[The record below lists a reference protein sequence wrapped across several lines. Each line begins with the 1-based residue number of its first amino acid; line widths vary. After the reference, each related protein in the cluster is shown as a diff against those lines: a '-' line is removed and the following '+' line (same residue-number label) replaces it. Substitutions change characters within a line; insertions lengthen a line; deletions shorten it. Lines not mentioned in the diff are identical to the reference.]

1 MIKKIDTLILKAFVG
16 PFLATLF
23 ISIFVLVMQFFWLY
37 IDDLVGKGID
47 LLTIA
52 ELIAYVSVSI
62 LPMALPLSLLLSSIM
77 TLGNLGETFEL
88 VALKS
93 AGISL
98 LRFMRPLLFVAILLS
113 IVAFFLSNNFI
124 PVANLKLDRL
134 KYDIIMAKPAFD
146 IKEGTFY
153 DKIDGFVIRVGQK
166 AEDNKNI
173 KDVLIFEKNYGLQD
187 NLLVAKSG
195 KMDITPDNQYLEF
208 VLKDGWRYEETGNS
222 GENDKT
228 QMVRTGFKTYKK
240 MFDMSSFQMGQ
251 TDEEGFKYSP
261 KMLTITQ
268 LTPTIDSLERG
279 DSAFSAFSRNEMSN
293 YLGFVKY
300 QDSAWTDYKG
310 KTDKKDYLS
319 AYPDSLKSIY
329 FANNVSQINSLKSN
343 TDFQTQD
350 YLDKQSSLRSHKIEW
365 HRKFTLSVACI
376 ILFMIGAPL
385 GSIIRKGG
393 LGMPLVFAIIFFV
406 LFYILNTFGEKF
418 ARQGV
423 LTAMEGMWLSS
434 LILLP
439 IGAFLT
445 YKAMHDSQLF
455 NKESYYRIF
464 RSVRKF
470 LNKIG
475 LAKKVEKTS

>member
-1 MIKKIDTLILKAFVG
+1 MIKKIDTLILKAFIG

-37 IDDLVGKGID
+37 IDDLVGKGLD
-47 LLTIA
+47 LLTI
-52 ELIAYVSVSI
+52 LKLVGYVSISI

-146 IKEGTFY
+146 IKSGTFY
-153 DKIDGFVIRVGQK
+153 DKIDGFVIRVGSK
-166 AEDNKNI
+166 EADNKNI
-173 KDVLIFEKNYGLQD
+173 HDVLIFEKNYGLQD

-228 QMVRTGFKTYKK
+228 QLIRTGFKTYKK
-240 MFDMSSFQMGQ
+240 MFNMSSFQMSQ

-261 KMLTITQ
+261 KMLTIRQ
-268 LTPTIDSLERG
+268 LSPTIDSLARG
-279 DSAFSAFSRNEMSN
+279 DSIFTSFAKGEMSN
-293 YLGFVKY
+293 YFGFIKY
-300 QDSAWTDYKG
+300 QDSTW
-310 KTDKKDYLS
+310 
-319 AYPDSLKSIY
+319 
-329 FANNVSQINSLKSN
+329 
-343 TDFQTQD
+343 
-350 YLDKQSSLRSHKIEW
+350 
-365 HRKFTLSVACI
+365 
-376 ILFMIGAPL
+376 
-385 GSIIRKGG
+385 
-393 LGMPLVFAIIFFV
+393 
-406 LFYILNTFGEKF
+406 
-418 ARQGV
+418 
-423 LTAMEGMWLSS
+423 
-434 LILLP
+434 
-439 IGAFLT
+439 
-445 YKAMHDSQLF
+445 
-455 NKESYYRIF
+455 
-464 RSVRKF
+464 
-470 LNKIG
+470 
-475 LAKKVEKTS
+475 

>member
-1 MIKKIDTLILKAFVG
+1 MIKKIDTLILKAFIG

-37 IDDLVGKGID
+37 IDDLVGKGLD
-47 LLTIA
+47 LFTI
-52 ELIAYVSVSI
+52 LKLVGYVSVSI

-113 IVAFFLSNNFI
+113 VVAFFLSNNFI

-146 IKEGTFY
+146 IKSGTFY
-153 DKIDGFVIRVGQK
+153 DKIDGFLIRVGSK
-166 AEDNKNI
+166 EADNKNI
-173 KDVLIFEKNYGLQD
+173 HDVLIFEKNYGLQD

-208 VLKDGWRYEETGNS
+208 VLKEGWRYEETGNT
-222 GENDKT
+222 GENNKT
-228 QMVRTGFKTYKK
+228 QLVRTGFKTYKK
-240 MFDMSSFQMGQ
+240 MFNMSSFQMNQ

-261 KMLTITQ
+261 KMLTIRQ
-268 LTPTIDSLERG
+268 LAPTIDSLKRG
-279 DSAFSAFSRNEMSN
+279 DSVFTAFAKGEMGN
-293 YLGFVKY
+293 YFGFIKY
-300 QDSAWTDYKG
+300 QDSTWKDYTG
-310 KTDKKDYLS
+310 KTNAKSYLS
-319 AYPDSLKSIY
+319 SYPDSLKNVY
-329 FANNVSQINSLKSN
+329 FANSISQISTLRSN
-343 TDFQTQD
+343 TEFQMQD
-350 YLDKQSSLRSHKIEW
+350 YLDKQSSLRMHRIEW

-393 LGMPLVFAIIFFV
+393 LGLPLVFAIIFFV

-418 ARQGV
+418 VRQGV
-423 LTAMEGMWLSS
+423 LTATEGMWLSS
-434 LILLP
+434 IILLP
-439 IGAFLT
+439 IGVFLT
-445 YKAMHDSQLF
+445 YKAMHDSTLF

-464 RSVRKF
+464 KSIRKF
-470 LNKIG
+470 LHKLGII
-475 LAKKVEKTS
+475 KKAEKAA